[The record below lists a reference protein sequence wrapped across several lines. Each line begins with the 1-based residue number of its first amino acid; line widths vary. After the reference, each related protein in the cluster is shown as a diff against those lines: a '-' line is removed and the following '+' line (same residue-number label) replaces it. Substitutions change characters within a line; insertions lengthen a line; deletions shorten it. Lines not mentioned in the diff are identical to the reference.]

1 MNLQQKQ
8 KLEYW
13 DIIKYGIDSIGK
25 ESKISDI
32 EEVFK
37 GKTKVVNDLDDVE
50 VWAFNHAYLGQEHLT
65 LSFEQDNLYG
75 FIDFDL
81 MPNHNSLR
89 LEAQTKRLVNFKAQ
103 VFTKR
108 ESFDLISLNAA
119 TYLNLKKQYGLPNNF
134 DKFDGEKE
142 KELIKVD
149 QLLREQY
156 KSFGV
161 NPKELNIWHIEKLG
175 NYYIPISYYF
185 KGNRDLLFPTKQG
198 QSYLSFAVS
207 EVCKSN
213 KDEVGRAY
221 EEMINSNLAVKSSR
235 ATLDKEE
242 EEVKSEKRKLKKEDI
257 IGFVLGTS
265 LAWAVGFT
273 GIIPY
278 VLGTIF
284 GIWVARKMLG
294 SDKLYIKIVFWVL
307 FILIFIGGAINH
319 GIRSESGYPS
329 SLKTEDISLLK
340 TDKSAENSEVS
351 GNMYRNTKY
360 HFRIKFPEGWKIGI
374 GDGIHIVQKASYENS
389 TISVIVQQFD
399 LGGGEGLSSIKDV
412 GTLREVI
419 DIAVDSMETKFSD
432 VKIIN
437 QGETKIDNQPAYWVE
452 ISAMSQ
458 VLDYKL
464 KMTSLIYLLAKE
476 DILYSISA
484 GTDSEEYEQIKPKF
498 YQTVSTF
505 VLEN

>member
-1 MNLQQKQ
+1 M
-8 KLEYW
+8 
-13 DIIKYGIDSIGK
+13 
-25 ESKISDI
+25 
-32 EEVFK
+32 
-37 GKTKVVNDLDDVE
+37 
-50 VWAFNHAYLGQEHLT
+50 
-65 LSFEQDNLYG
+65 
-75 FIDFDL
+75 
-81 MPNHNSLR
+81 
-89 LEAQTKRLVNFKAQ
+89 
-103 VFTKR
+103 
-108 ESFDLISLNAA
+108 
-119 TYLNLKKQYGLPNNF
+119 
-134 DKFDGEKE
+134 
-142 KELIKVD
+142 
-149 QLLREQY
+149 
-156 KSFGV
+156 
-161 NPKELNIWHIEKLG
+161 
-175 NYYIPISYYF
+175 
-185 KGNRDLLFPTKQG
+185 
-198 QSYLSFAVS
+198 
-207 EVCKSN
+207 
-213 KDEVGRAY
+213 
-221 EEMINSNLAVKSSR
+221 
-235 ATLDKEE
+235 
-242 EEVKSEKRKLKKEDI
+242 
-257 IGFVLGTS
+257 LGT
-265 LAWAVGFT
+265 
-273 GIIPY
+273 
-278 VLGTIF
+278 
-284 GIWVARKMLG
+284 
-294 SDKLYIKIVFWVL
+294 
-307 FILIFIGGAINH
+307 
-319 GIRSESGYPS
+319 